1 MLCMDV
7 VFRDVFQVRNQIV
20 KKWIAQRNS
29 SILFWRFRGMIS
41 LVVCLPSR
49 LDIPSDV
56 SKDLAKLSADSYN
69 SY

>member
-1 MLCMDV
+1 MLWMEV

-29 SILFWRFRGMIS
+29 SILFWRFRGMIG
-41 LVVCLPSR
+41 LVVCLPPR
-49 LDIPSDV
+49 LDIPSDA
-56 SKDLAKLSADSYN
+56 STDLAKLSADSYN